1 MSKSNKRSNK
11 NKSKRNTSGPV
22 RANALPRT
30 DYLAILPAVF
40 MCLLTF
46 LVLLMDVAIPG
57 LAAEQYQDYPALYR
71 IVHIAI
77 VCAGALFWLIYL
89 KQNGIACLAPASFIR
104 RDTVYV
110 LFFAVFLLLVIV
122 STIVNGLDEKA
133 IHGVSFRNIGVF
145 HIFAFFLIYCFLS
158 AQIRRQ
164 SFRTAAV
171 TIFIATADVL
181 GAFAVIDRFVAPFDA
196 FGAKKELSTI
206 FFNGNHYGYFLTMA
220 VLASAGLFL
229 YHSDH
234 GLRILGLLSMALNG
248 FVLALNNS
256 FGCIL
261 AVAVALV
268 LFFIMSVFA
277 NGHALKSFLLLFLI
291 LIALG
296 LAGAFASSGIM
307 NSFQVLME
315 DVQQVASGGDD
326 AASAGHNRWL
336 LWTQTVDYILQ
347 RPILG
352 YGCEGISDMIMADT
366 GRGNPHCELLSYA
379 AYFGIPAAAAYTLG
393 MLAVLARFFRRSVLC
408 DPASAS
414 AGMAACGYFISSLFG
429 VPMFYTAPFFF
440 IFLGLSLRSDAS

>member
-46 LVLLMDVAIPG
+46 LVLLMDVVIPG
-57 LAAEQYQDYPALYR
+57 LSAEQYQDYPALYR

-77 VCAGALFWLIYL
+77 VCAGVLFWLIYL
-89 KQNGIACLAPASFIR
+89 KQNGITCLAPASFIR

-110 LFFAVFLLLVIV
+110 LFFAAFLLLVIV
-122 STIVNGLDEKA
+122 STIANGLDEKA

-158 AQIRRQ
+158 SQIRRQ

-234 GLRILGLLSMALNG
+234 TLRMLGIISMALNG

-261 AVAVALV
+261 AVAATLV

-277 NGHALKSFLLLFLI
+277 NRHALKSFLLLFLT

-296 LAGAFASSGIM
+296 LAGAFASSGIT
-307 NSFQVLME
+307 NSFQVLLE

-352 YGCEGISDMIMADT
+352 YGCEGVSDMIMADT

-379 AYFGIPAAAAYTLG
+379 AYFGIPAAVSYTLG
-393 MLAVLARFFRRSVLC
+393 VLVILARFFRRSVLC
-408 DPASAS
+408 DAASAS
-414 AGMAACGYFISSLFG
+414 AGLAACGYFISSLFG
-429 VPMFYTAPFFF
+429 VPMFYTTPFFF
-440 IFLGLSLRSDAS
+440 IFLGLSLRSEAS